1 MEKFPISEKDLK
13 MLNVNTSIDII
24 KDTVTCT
31 LTKMKGDMRFYPA
44 LAVSSIVSKAVK
56 NIFQVIRHGV
66 VIQTPKGNYYYIGGA
81 SEHWESSIYAFQAS
95 VKFRNNTK
103 HLADKMKGRN
113 VVVIKV
119 RKINSELPQFNP
131 VEGYLPLE
139 PTGAIMT
146 NYLPE
151 FTILP
156 TTYTEVPGRLIYESN
171 EHYTADVLSKI
182 LRAISTRPP
191 FPYMVIATISKQA
204 TFKVPPAVQ
213 RGSAYVLFP
222 ASVMDGLCKF
232 FLVGS
237 FEKYCS
243 ELVSNTSY
251 NEAIVGAPVFTSLD
265 CSKPVS
271 LIGLVSDGE
280 MLSNSFV
287 RISFV
292 EPPPHTDEEIL
303 EYAERLGIRDVL
315 ELSIRGEE
323 SAKKGARA
331 ISSAYGLSPMISNYI
346 TWSENEDEIVR
357 EAEPYVK
364 LVRSTIEQ
372 VKEEMKKMG
381 DNRPME
387 VIEECL
393 IRQDIEENCL
403 EIEICDDLYLATLE
417 CLHPELFK
425 DE

>member
-1 MEKFPISEKDLK
+1 MNYVPAFTTLPGHYVEALGLLISE
-13 MLNVNTSIDII
+13 
-24 KDTVTCT
+24 C
-31 LTKMKGDMRFYPA
+31 
-44 LAVSSIVSKAVK
+44 
-56 NIFQVIRHGV
+56 
-66 VIQTPKGNYYYIGGA
+66 
-81 SEHWESSIYAFQAS
+81 E
-95 VKFRNNTK
+95 
-103 HLADKMKGRN
+103 
-113 VVVIKV
+113 
-119 RKINSELPQFNP
+119 
-131 VEGYLPLE
+131 
-139 PTGAIMT
+139 
-146 NYLPE
+146 
-151 FTILP
+151 
-156 TTYTEVPGRLIYESN
+156 
-171 EHYTADVLSKI
+171 EHYSTSTIIRILHNISK
-182 LRAISTRPP
+182 LPP
-191 FPYMVIATISKQA
+191 FPYMSIVEQGKSY
-204 TFKVPPAVQ
+204 VP
-213 RGSAYVLFP
+213 FP
-222 ASVMDGLCKF
+222 ASVMNELCKL
-232 FLVGS
+232 FLAGR

-243 ELVSNTSY
+243 ELVSDTSY
-251 NEAIVGAPVFTSLD
+251 NEAIVGAPLFTSLD

-287 RISFV
+287 
-292 EPPPHTDEEIL
+292 EPPPHTDKEIL
-303 EYAERLGIRDVL
+303 EYAERLGVRDVL

-346 TWSENEDEIVR
+346 TNFITWSEDEDEMVR

-381 DNRPME
+381 DNRPIE

-403 EIEICDDLYLATLE
+403 EVEGCVDLYSATLE